1 MTEGF
6 RTVFKEDI
14 GTTVS
19 ELVYRTTIKLPGE
32 CVEES
37 NPKTNEHE
45 FVQQLRTHFHSIRP
59 VHTSNHS
66 KQSPFVFK
74 DLQTCSHVLV
84 RVDSV
89 RSPLQKPYTGPYMV
103 KKRFTKNFILDIG
116 GKSKTISIDRLK
128 PAFVYNHEDFSTERG
143 TPPNNESYEEKT
155 FKRTTRSG
163 RRVHSPKHF
172 ISYKC

>member
-84 RVDSV
+84 RVDQFEV
-89 RSPLQKPYTGPYMV
+89 LFR
-103 KKRFTKNFILDIG
+103 NHILDLTWSRKDLPKILFWILEA
-116 GKSKTISIDRLK
+116 KVKPSQSI
-128 PAFVYNHEDFSTERG
+128 A
-143 TPPNNESYEEKT
+143 
-155 FKRTTRSG
+155 
-163 RRVHSPKHF
+163 
-172 ISYKC
+172 